1 MRMRRSGWLAAGL
14 VAVSGCGDAMT
25 SRADVAA
32 RAGSYELG
40 VDQLAEVLAN
50 GKGLRLEVE
59 VAEGIATLWADYT
72 IFADRLLAGDSLTDS
87 GYVAAA
93 MWAEMQQE
101 FADRYHERLVAN
113 QVVMDSAAVDSVY
126 AAGELRWIRQILFGV
141 SPNASPGE
149 RDARRRMAHDTR
161 AQLQS
166 GAVTWAA
173 AVESTD
179 DPSPRDSAGAVGL
192 IARGETLAPFENAA
206 FALEPDSMSP
216 VIESARG
223 YHILW
228 RPPLTAV
235 RERFAREVELRRE
248 MAFDDAFLAALPER
262 WNIAVRRG
270 IAPAVRELGANAVRA
285 KQSGK
290 VLGSYRG
297 GRFRVSDL
305 ARWLQAMPV
314 QVRQQLG
321 TASDSQVVTLVESLI
336 RNQALVQEARDSG
349 VTLPAEFHEEMTDQL
364 RRQIALVSAL
374 IGFPLDTL
382 PALRTLPAE
391 ARRDSVRTRVSA
403 YLDAV
408 AQEGKRLQA
417 VPPFLA
423 DTLRAETDWRLVA
436 AGIEAALGRARQIRL
451 QQSPG
456 APPGNAPPVEPDA
469 R

>member
-1 MRMRRSGWLAAGL
+1 MRRSRMGWLVAGAAAL
-14 VAVSGCGDAMT
+14 SGCGDALT

-32 RAGSYELG
+32 RVEGYELG
-40 VDQLAEVLAN
+40 VDQLAQVLAT

-59 VAEGIATLWADYT
+59 VAEGIAALWADYT
-72 IFADRLLAGDSLTDS
+72 TFADRLLAGDSLTDS

-93 MWAEMQQE
+93 MWAEYQQE
-101 FADRYHERLVAN
+101 LADRYHERLVARHLA
-113 QVVMDSAAVDSVY
+113 MDSAAVDSVY
-126 AAGELRWIRQILFGV
+126 AAGDLRWIRQVLFLV
-141 SPNASPGE
+141 SPNASPTE
-149 RDARRRMAHDTR
+149 RDVKRRMAQDAHAR
-161 AQLQS
+161 LQS
-166 GAVTWAA
+166 GALTWAQA
-173 AVESTD
+173 AARTE
-179 DPSPRDSAGAVGL
+179 DPGARDSLGSVGL

-206 FALEPDSMSP
+206 FALEPDSISS
-216 VIESARG
+216 VVETARG

-228 RPPLTAV
+228 RPPLAAL
-235 RERFAREVELRRE
+235 REAFVTELELRRE

-262 WNIAVRRG
+262 WDIEVRRG
-270 IAPAVRELGANAVRA
+270 AAPAVRELGTNALRA

-314 QVRQQLG
+314 QLRQQVG
-321 TASDSQVVTLVESLI
+321 SASDSQAVMLVESLI

-349 VTLPAEFHEEMTDQL
+349 VTLSPEFQAEMADQL

-374 IGFPLDTL
+374 LGLPLDTL
-382 PALRTLPAE
+382 PALRALPPE
-391 ARRDSVRTRVSA
+391 ARHDTVRARVSA

-408 AQEGKRLQA
+408 AQEDKRLQA

-423 DTLRAETDWRLVA
+423 DTLRAETDWEIVP

-451 QQSPG
+451 QLSPG
-456 APPGNAPPVEPDA
+456 ALPPDA
-469 R
+469 NAR